1 MTMIGAS
8 MLWVGWYGFNAGSA
22 LTAGGSA
29 GMAMTVTHISAATAS
44 LVWMCIEWSRYG
56 KPTLIGTVTGTIAG
70 LATITPAS
78 GFVGPAGALV
88 IGVVAGYVCFEA
100 VQIVKQKWGVDDTL
114 DVFAVHGLG
123 GAMGIMMA
131 SVLAS
136 TLGGLGY
143 PQEGMTMGGSFMAQG
158 TGMIATAVWSGVV
171 TYVIVKVVS
180 AMVGFR
186 VSAEEETEGLDIT
199 THGERGYEL

>member
-1 MTMIGAS
+1 
-8 MLWVGWYGFNAGSA
+8 
-22 LTAGGSA
+22 
-29 GMAMTVTHISAATAS
+29 MTVTHISAATAS
-44 LVWMCIEWSRYG
+44 LVWMCIEWVRYG
-56 KPTLIGTVTGTIAG
+56 KPTLVGTVTGTIAG

-88 IGVVAGYVCFEA
+88 IGVVAGAVCFEA
-100 VQIVKQKWGVDDTL
+100 VQIVKQKWGIDDTL

-123 GAMGIMMA
+123 GVIGVMMT
-131 SVLAS
+131 SVLAN

-143 PQEGMTMGGSFMAQG
+143 AQEGMTMGGAFIVQG
-158 TGMIATAVWSGVV
+158 TGVLATVAWSGVL
-171 TYVIVKVVS
+171 TYLIVKVVR

-186 VSAEEETEGLDIT
+186 VSVEDETEGLDIT